1 MNIYEE
7 NDYRRIV
14 KTLVQERKSVD
25 PQASFQNLAEATRI
39 PKSYLSR
46 VLSGHHDFSCDQLFV
61 VASHL
66 GMDDDQISYLMLLLE
81 RTRSAVA
88 ERKSSLDH
96 KIRTLQARKRE
107 VRENIRARVLSDD
120 ESSLA
125 KYYQDPLNQIV
136 HVCLAIERF
145 AKEPGRLA
153 GVLRIQKSRLVS
165 IISSLESI
173 GVIAQT
179 NDGLKVMID
188 SVHLP
193 RDSDLHDRWR
203 DQLKVSSLRRIDAL
217 SREQP
222 FTFSAAF
229 TGDNGS
235 ALEIR
240 AILLAAIRDIE
251 TKVDK
256 AKNEEAFQLNV
267 DFFPLTGDAALA

>member
-1 MNIYEE
+1 
-7 NDYRRIV
+7 
-14 KTLVQERKSVD
+14 
-25 PQASFQNLAEATRI
+25 
-39 PKSYLSR
+39 
-46 VLSGHHDFSCDQLFV
+46 
-61 VASHL
+61 
-66 GMDDDQISYLMLLLE
+66 MDDDQISYLMLLLE